1 LRAVV
6 LERWRP
12 SNDRAR
18 RAARAGPQSVGVWT
32 VVGVC
37 IARSWA
43 PHLSAEIAL
52 VGMAAGL
59 ATALLASVVPALRA
73 SAVGPAQGL
82 RQ

>member
-1 LRAVV
+1 M
-6 LERWRP
+6 
-12 SNDRAR
+12 
-18 RAARAGPQSVGVWT
+18 
-32 VVGVC
+32 VGVC